1 MLKKEDRLKSLLSGR
16 GRWLGIQEV
25 SIPKWISPVAKIKI
39 VWVGWGWQNTVNRMI
54 ESWLEWVEFIAVNT
68 DVQALYS
75 SLAEQKINI
84 WKEITKWLWAWSN
97 PEVGKESA
105 EESREEIKAMLEW
118 ANMVF
123 ITCWLWGWTGTWA
136 APVIAEIAK
145 ELWCLT
151 IWVVTKPFSFEWAN
165 RMAKCLAWYE
175 NLKEK
180 VDALITIPNDRILS
194 IIDKKATLLSAFSI
208 VDDILNQ
215 WVQWVS
221 DLITQTWLINLDFAD
236 VTSVMNNAWTAL
248 MGIGYGSWENRAVEA
263 AREAMNSPLLESS
276 MLWAR
281 WVLVNI
287 VWWTDLTMF
296 EIDEAAKIITD
307 VAHEDATIKVWAAI
321 NSDYDW
327 EIKITVIA
335 TWFDENAA
343 KTFQERKVS
352 DMSKSTPFS
361 KKVVDIPSSPAIFRN
376 ATTKQPMESRVN
388 TTNIPTSTKSTP
400 PADDL
405 DIPSF
410 LRKKM

>member
-1 MLKKEDRLKSLLSGR
+1 MLKKEDRLKSLLSWKNR
-16 GRWLGIQEV
+16 FSWIQEIV
-25 SIPKWISPVAKIKI
+25 IPKWISPVAKIKI
-39 VWVGWGWQNTVNRMI
+39 IWVGWGWQNTVNRMI
-54 ESWLEWVEFIAVNT
+54 ESWLEWVDFIAINT
-68 DVQALYS
+68 DAQALYS
-75 SLAEQKINI
+75 SLAENKINI

-97 PEVGKESA
+97 PEIWRQAA

-118 ANMVF
+118 ANMIFV
-123 ITCWLWGWTGTWA
+123 TCWLWGWTWTWA

-145 ELWCLT
+145 ELWALT
-151 IWVVTKPFSFEWAN
+151 IWVVTKPFSFEWPN
-165 RMAKCLAWYE
+165 RMAKCDVWYT

-194 IIDKKATLLSAFSI
+194 IIDKKASLLSAFSI
-208 VDDILNQ
+208 VDDVLNQ

-248 MGIGYGSWENRAVEA
+248 MWIGYGSWENRAVEA

-276 MLWAR
+276 MIWAR

-296 EIDEAAKIITD
+296 EIDEAARIITE
-307 VAHEDATIKVWAAI
+307 VAEENATIKVWAAI
-321 NSDYDW
+321 HPDYDW

-335 TWFDENAA
+335 TWFDENPHKPFTQKNIENVIKSNSFWK
-343 KTFQERKVS
+343 KTITENRVINNPIIS
-352 DMSKSTPFS
+352 SKPVTP
-361 KKVVDIPSSPAIFRN
+361 
-376 ATTKQPMESRVN
+376 TE
-388 TTNIPTSTKSTP
+388 
-400 PADDL
+400 DL

-410 LRKKM
+410 LRKKI